1 MTIVDIAKESGYS
14 VTTVSRVLNNRQD
27 VSPAAKETIMK
38 IVEAHNFV
46 PNTNAKRLKQTISR
60 NIYLLVKGTSNML
73 FSNVVEEIQSIIDRT
88 DYSLSITYLDEDSN
102 LSSVTDRICRERKP
116 LGIIFLGG
124 SREDFSEDTS
134 SFKVPCVIVTTSAE
148 NWSMEELSSVSIDDE
163 KAGETIVDYLIE
175 HGHTKIAEIGANL
188 ELSQTARLR
197 HNGYLNSLKKHG
209 ITPDERYYER
219 ARFSYDSAYR
229 AMKKLLEKD
238 IEITAVYAIS
248 DVMAIGAL
256 RAILDKGLRVPEDIS
271 ITGFDGST
279 LAEYYNPK
287 IVSIRQPHKDMAAR
301 SVELL
306 FNMIDLHKGSCHE
319 IIPFE
324 LTEGKSVARID

>member
-1 MTIVDIAKESGYS
+1 
-14 VTTVSRVLNNRQD
+14 
-27 VSPAAKETIMK
+27 
-38 IVEAHNFV
+38 
-46 PNTNAKRLKQTISR
+46 
-60 NIYLLVKGTSNML
+60 ML
-73 FSNVVEEIQSIIDRT
+73 FANVVEEIQSIIDRT

-163 KAGETIVDYLIE
+163 KAEKTNNKKQNK
-175 HGHTKIAEIGANL
+175 HGHTKIVVIGVIL
-188 ELSQTARLR
+188 DFSETARLR

-287 IVSIRQPHKDMAAR
+287 IVSIRQPNKDLSSL
-301 SVELL
+301 SV
-306 FNMIDLHKGSCHE
+306 
-319 IIPFE
+319 
-324 LTEGKSVARID
+324 

>member
-73 FSNVVEEIQSIIDRT
+73 FANVVEEIQSIKDRT

-163 KAGETIVDYLIE
+163 KAGDTIVDFLIE
-175 HGHTKIAEIGANL
+175 HGHTKKAEIGANL

-197 HNGYLNSLKKHG
+197 HNGYLNS
-209 ITPDERYYER
+209 
-219 ARFSYDSAYR
+219 
-229 AMKKLLEKD
+229 
-238 IEITAVYAIS
+238 
-248 DVMAIGAL
+248 
-256 RAILDKGLRVPEDIS
+256 
-271 ITGFDGST
+271 
-279 LAEYYNPK
+279 
-287 IVSIRQPHKDMAAR
+287 
-301 SVELL
+301 
-306 FNMIDLHKGSCHE
+306 
-319 IIPFE
+319 
-324 LTEGKSVARID
+324 

>member
-73 FSNVVEEIQSIIDRT
+73 FANVVEEIQSIIDRT

-134 SFKVPCVIVTTSAE
+134 SFKVPCVIVTT
-148 NWSMEELSSVSIDDE
+148 VSIDDE

-229 AMKKLLEKD
+229 AMKK
-238 IEITAVYAIS
+238 
-248 DVMAIGAL
+248 
-256 RAILDKGLRVPEDIS
+256 
-271 ITGFDGST
+271 
-279 LAEYYNPK
+279 
-287 IVSIRQPHKDMAAR
+287 PHKDMAAR

-324 LTEGKSVARID
+324 LTEGESVARID